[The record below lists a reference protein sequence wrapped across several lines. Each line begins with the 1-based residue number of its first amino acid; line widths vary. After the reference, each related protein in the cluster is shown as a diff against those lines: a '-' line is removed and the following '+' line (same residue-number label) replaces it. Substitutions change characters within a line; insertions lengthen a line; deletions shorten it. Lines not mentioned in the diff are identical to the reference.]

1 MGASKSRKVVMARI
15 LFSYWA
21 VRELGVSMTTVA
33 QHLKISLPTVSVA
46 VQKGERIVREEGLDV
61 GELLNVNI

>member
-1 MGASKSRKVVMARI
+1 VLAEAD
-15 LFSYWA
+15 
-21 VRELGVSMTTVA
+21 E